1 MHFKRPY
8 INQTVN
14 QIKYGQIKTVNFR
27 IGQLNHSRKKNDKQ
41 MYSTHYEVKSV
52 AERFVTILKK
62 KIYKHM
68 TSISK
73 NVNIDKLFDSE

>member
-1 MHFKRPY
+1 
-8 INQTVN
+8 
-14 QIKYGQIKTVNFR
+14 
-27 IGQLNHSRKKNDKQ
+27 
-41 MYSTHYEVKSV
+41 MYSTHYEVSV